1 MKCLPPSWENKA
13 VWSCVCFHFESITGL
28 YVCESRYIMEQTVGM
43 SPKRGIYTIHF
54 LFGEISDTETHIT
67 SVHLTHTHTLPL
79 FAFTHCSQ
87 VFNEKI
93 YPGWLRFRYVKI
105 HAAGSF
111 MDFNSLFSA
120 RVFTRYFPATRWSPA
135 FSTFKKLGALT
146 AWA

>member
-1 MKCLPPSWENKA
+1 MFASFMRKQGSLELCLLSFWE
-13 VWSCVCFHFESITGL
+13 HYGL
-28 YVCESRYIMEQTVGM
+28 ICMWTPLYNGANSGNVTH
-43 SPKRGIYTIHF
+43 IYTIHF